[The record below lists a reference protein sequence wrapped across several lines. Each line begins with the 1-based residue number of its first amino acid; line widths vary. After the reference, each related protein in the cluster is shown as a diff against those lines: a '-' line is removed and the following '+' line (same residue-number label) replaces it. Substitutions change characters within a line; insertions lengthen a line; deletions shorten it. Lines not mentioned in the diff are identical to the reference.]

1 MTLRTVTP
9 VLMVAGAR
17 SNDLVAGADLSV
29 TIATGDTF
37 VITPVLNTYNLLIVC
52 SFAGTTTLTF
62 NAGSEPASMRSTMGA
77 NTAMNGVNAEVRI
90 MVLDGGRYIQA
101 NSGGVATI
109 TGSNTGSN
117 VKMAAYRIPRINS

>member
-9 VLMVAGAR
+9 VLMVAGTR
-17 SNDLVAGADLSV
+17 TLDMVAGADLSA

-37 VITPVLNTYNLLIVC
+37 VITPVLRTYDMFVFV

-62 NAGSEPASMRSTMGA
+62 DAGDEPPSMRASMGSLTMAGA
-77 NTAMNGVNAEVRI
+77 NSEVRG
-90 MVLDGGRYIQA
+90 MYLPGGRFMQV
-101 NSGGVATI
+101 NSGGIQTI

-117 VKMAAYRIPRINS
+117 CKMGVYLIPRLNS